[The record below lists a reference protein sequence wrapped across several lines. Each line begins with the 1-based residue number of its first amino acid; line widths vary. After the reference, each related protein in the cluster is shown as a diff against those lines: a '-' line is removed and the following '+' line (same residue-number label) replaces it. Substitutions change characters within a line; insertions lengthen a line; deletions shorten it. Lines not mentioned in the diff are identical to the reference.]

1 MAGSGLVMLGHVHI
15 VLAKSYHYSWQHFP
29 FKLCQRLNRQFVG
42 SKQTIRCACFCKC
55 VCVCVVES
63 VPNDSAGEEPAP
75 FEGTDSSHKAGCAY
89 IPRVIVLTKPAND
102 QNARRGRINCSHS
115 LATGQGRV
123 GKGVV
128 RPEWLPAPCLHKI
141 FVQTFL
147 RSVSWF
153 LYIISVQFFS
163 FFVDIRAN
171 FSEIRITSQYAT
183 CKATWTESPSYV
195 HLFNYSPNICSIWS
209 QVSVCLCNL
218 LLDK

>member
-15 VLAKSYHYSWQHFP
+15 VLAKPYHYSWQHFP

-42 SKQTIRCACFCKC
+42 SKQTIRCACFCMCVC

-63 VPNDSAGEEPAP
+63 VPNDSAGEEPAL

-89 IPRVIVLTKPAND
+89 IPRVTVWTQPAND
-102 QNARRGRINCSHS
+102 QNARRGRINCSRP
-115 LATGQGRV
+115 LATGQGREGCGSPWV
-123 GKGVV
+123 
-128 RPEWLPAPCLHKI
+128 APCTLLAQDFRANFSQIGILVPVH
-141 FVQTFL
+141 
-147 RSVSWF
+147 
-153 LYIISVQFFS
+153 YISANFS

-171 FSEIRITSQYAT
+171 FSEIRITSQCAT

-195 HLFNYSPNICSIWS
+195 HLFNLVLIFVQFDPR
-209 QVSVCLCNL
+209 CLCIL